1 MSIRVVKQYSVFL
14 ANQPGALKDFAD
26 LFVQENAT
34 LLAVSSDVRFDAA
47 VVRVAIDY
55 KQEVGHAL
63 TKAGFTNV
71 KTDAICI
78 DTPDRIGIARDI
90 GAVMSQHNLNIT
102 SIYGAAA
109 VGNQARFVL
118 VVSDIQKA
126 VKALEES
133 GLF

>member
-1 MSIRVVKQYSVFL
+1 MSIRIVKQYSVFL
-14 ANQPGALKDFAD
+14 ANEPGALKDFAH
-26 LFVQENAT
+26 LFAQQDVT

-47 VVRVAIDY
+47 VVRVAIDQ

-78 DTPDRIGIARDI
+78 DTPDRMGIARDI
-90 GAVMSQHNLNIT
+90 GAVMSQHELNIT

-109 VGNQARFVL
+109 IGGQARFII

-126 VKALEES
+126 IKALEDS